1 LDCEVDEMSTEDHPD
16 WWRPV
21 GGQNSQDST
30 LERRSLVWNDN
41 DVVAPAAPPAF
52 YTGEVFKGK
61 FFTRGCRGM
70 MEQLQIY
77 CRRTAAGT
85 LTLRYSPHPC
95 LGPVGTVV
103 VVPGAAWA
111 WVPVPIEEM
120 WDYDSLFVWVY
131 ECSPDVSWAFDAVLP
146 YDGHESLD
154 LGATWADLDIRPFI
168 RAVYA
173 GETPGDVPVSGI
185 VNTVKIPSTGSQVSF
200 HLYVDVPDGVITLID
215 EYDGAGVLLQATI
228 RVEDDNLVVPTNP
241 YAGVIYAIRVEADG
255 LPAFFVDNRDLTQSS
270 VATTGRS
277 SCGEFL
283 LELAPA
289 SGMNWLIMNLR
300 VPLEFRN
307 HLALF
312 FYHRAG
318 NLLSTSGWLFAN
330 VLR

>member
-1 LDCEVDEMSTEDHPD
+1 MSTEDHPD

-41 DVVAPAAPPAF
+41 GVVAPAAPPDF
-52 YTGEVFKGK
+52 ETGETFFGK

-85 LTLRYSPHPC
+85 LRLRYSPHPC
-95 LGPVGTVV
+95 LGPFNEVLIT
-103 VVPGAAWA
+103 PGAAWA
-111 WVPVPIEEM
+111 WVPAVIEGM

-131 ECSPDVSWAFDAVLP
+131 TCDADVSWAWDAVLP

-154 LGATWADLDIRPFI
+154 AGATWADLAIRPFI
-168 RAVYA
+168 RVVYA

-185 VNTVKIPSTGSQVSF
+185 VNTIKIPSVGAQIAGV
-200 HLYVDVPDGVITLID
+200 LGENVPNNVDTLLTRF
-215 EYDGAGVLLQATI
+215 EGAGTLLQATI
-228 RVEDDNLVVPTNP
+228 QIQDDDLVVPTNP
-241 YAGVIYAIRVEADG
+241 WVGVIYRLMVYADG
-255 LPAFFVDNRDLTQSS
+255 ALAFIVDNRDLTQSS
-270 VATTGRS
+270 VATSGRS

-289 SGMNWLIMNLR
+289 SGTKWLVMNLR
-300 VPLEFRN
+300 VPVEFRRSVE
-307 HLALF
+307 LY

-318 NLLSTSGWLFAN
+318 NPLSTDGWLFAN
-330 VLR
+330 VLM